1 MHAIVWV
8 ISGLAAGCITSAAM
22 GQRGHRRMLGEV
34 ALGLLGAVLTES
46 LFRVLGITAP
56 GTVAAHAVL
65 GLAGAT
71 LFVVAA
77 RALDRVAE
85 HARVP
90 AGARALKSA
99 ITDLEAHVRRLA
111 DGERRVLARL
121 LHCEHIALD
130 TAAVFEER
138 STLGERL
145 ADRVATFGGSWGFIF
160 CFIAMMLVWINVEE
174 ARPFDPY
181 PFILLNLVL
190 SCLAAL
196 QAPVIMMSQNRL
208 AAKDRLDAHHDYEIN
223 LKAEMEIASLHLKL
237 DTLREE
243 QWQQLVTV
251 QAEQLA
257 VLARIERAL
266 EDLQRAAAPPAP
278 SSRLLA
284 EG

>member
-22 GQRGHRRMLGEV
+22 GQRGHRRMLGDV
-34 ALGLLGAVLTES
+34 ALGLLGAVLTGS

-56 GTVAAHAVL
+56 GTVAAHALL

-90 AGARALKSA
+90 AIGARALKSA

-121 LHCEHIALD
+121 LHREHIALD

-145 ADRVATFGGSWGFIF
+145 ADRIATFGGSWGFIF
-160 CFIAMMLVWINVEE
+160 GFIAMMLVWMTYNVEE

-223 LKAEMEIASLHLKL
+223 LKAEMEVASLHLKL

-257 VLARIERAL
+257 ALARIEHAL

-278 SSRLLA
+278 S
-284 EG
+284 